1 MKVKEYLLSTNKF
14 EKPKEFKNND
24 AVCLYL
30 MRLLLLDPG
39 SIQSKPNMGVG
50 LVTKWRY
57 SEEDQMQSLSL
68 EIQKQISDYLPQ
80 FQFSNVITRL
90 ENKSIV
96 VEIDLNDVRY
106 SFITTE
112 DGDLKLYQI

>member
-1 MKVKEYLLSTNKF
+1 MKVKEYLISTNKF
-14 EKPKEFKNND
+14 EKPKEFKDND

-39 SIQSKPNMGVG
+39 SIQSKPDMGVG

-57 SEEDQMQSLSL
+57 SGEEEMASLSL
-68 EIQKQISDYLPQ
+68 EIQKQITDYLPQ

-90 ENKSIV
+90 ENKSII

-106 SFITTE
+106 SFIAE